1 MTAMPIDTPSSE
13 CIASGSGGSGLRV
26 LMPHRVVL
34 NLYLTAIGR
43 AFENNGCAV
52 VYGPEN
58 LMESCGRYDIMVLH
72 WPEELCRGY
81 GSGSVEART
90 KRFLEALEGHRARG
104 AKLLW
109 IVNNLV
115 PHEFRD
121 SAVDRV
127 AYQGVIDRCDLLVH
141 YCNRSIEA
149 IAATYRVPHGLAA
162 CVVDF
167 GNFDGYT
174 DVLSREASRARL
186 GIPPNAFVFLAFGA
200 IRGYKGFG
208 VLLDA
213 FRRARVPNKFLLA
226 AGHYT
231 GIGGARGKI
240 ESMRIELLR
249 RVARNVRLDLA
260 SVPDE
265 DVAGYLRAADVVTLS
280 HTRGLNSGV
289 PALAMTFGRMVI
301 GPDIGC
307 IGSVIAKGPNLLY
320 EAGLAVALADA
331 METAARIDVADV
343 GRRNAEIAA
352 TWQWSRIVAEILD
365 AASHVQARPQSRVA

>member
-1 MTAMPIDTPSSE
+1 MTAVSVGAPSSDQT
-13 CIASGSGGSGLRV
+13 AHRTGGGGLRV

-43 AFENNGCAV
+43 AFESNGCVV

-58 LMESCGRYDIMVLH
+58 LMESGGRYDIIALH

-81 GSGSVEART
+81 GSGPVDVRT
-90 KRFLEALEGHRARG
+90 KRFLEALDDHRARG
-104 AKLLW
+104 AKVLW

-115 PHEFRD
+115 PHEYPDSTIDRD
-121 SAVDRV
+121 

-141 YCNRSIEA
+141 YCHQSVDA
-149 IAATYRVPHGLAA
+149 IAATYQVPQGLPM

-167 GNFDGYT
+167 GNFDGYP

-208 VLLDA
+208 LLLEA
-213 FRRARVPNKFLLA
+213 FRRARVPGKFLLA
-226 AGHYT
+226 AGQYT
-231 GIGGARGKI
+231 GVGGARGKI
-240 ESMRIELLR
+240 ESMRIEFLR
-249 RVARNVRLDLA
+249 RLGRNVRLDLA
-260 SVPDE
+260 SIPDA
-265 DVAGYLRAADVVTLS
+265 DVVGYLRAAEVVTLS
-280 HTRGLNSGV
+280 HSRGLNSGI
-289 PALAMTFGRMVI
+289 PALAMTFGKMVI

-320 EAGLAVALADA
+320 RAGDAGALAET
-331 METAARIDVADV
+331 MEAAARIDVAEV

-352 TWQWSRIVAEILD
+352 RWQWSRIVAEMLE
-365 AASHVQARPQSRVA
+365 AARHVQVRRESRIA